1 MKIDPKKINIKHNYT
16 TESKKKESLIIEDSI
31 DIAKFVKSFRKKN
44 NISQDEL
51 AKYSNVSRL
60 AINEFENGKSDIKF
74 STLLKVLKANSL
86 LLEIRER

>member
-1 MKIDPKKINIKHNYT
+1 MKIDPKKT
-16 TESKKKESLIIEDSI
+16 TVKQISKAEYKKKDSLIIEDSFG
-31 DIAKFVKSFRKKN
+31 IANFIKAYRKKN

-74 STLLKVLKANSL
+74 STLLKVLKASSL